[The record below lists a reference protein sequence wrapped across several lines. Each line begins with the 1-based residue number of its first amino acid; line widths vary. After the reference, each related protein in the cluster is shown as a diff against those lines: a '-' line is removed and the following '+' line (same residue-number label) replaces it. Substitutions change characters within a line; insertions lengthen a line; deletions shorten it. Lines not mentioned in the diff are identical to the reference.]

1 MDDDGVREV
10 WLLPALPAAWS
21 EGSVKGLVARGG
33 FVVDIVWDDGRVKK
47 VAVHSQFG
55 GKVRFRFDV
64 AELGGSR
71 IVSDEQD
78 FEDEDDGR
86 FALSTEKDGK
96 YEFTVS
102 WD

>member
-1 MDDDGVREV
+1 M
-10 WLLPALPAAWS
+10 
-21 EGSVKGLVARGG
+21 
-33 FVVDIVWDDGRVKK
+33 
-47 VAVHSQFG
+47 AVHSQFG